1 MILYIICGFAIAL
14 VFFCVGYMVA
24 PRTIPV
30 DPAPQ
35 KAVKELIDDLKS
47 QVAFLKSENNYLRGK
62 INRPTDVK
70 TMSGYWTCVPSPAP
84 VVDDNEDKSREK
96 YGYFEKHFGDTAY
109 LMFIRGASR
118 KEIAKK
124 LGAPY
129 PTVCKAIQRREAN
142 KNTLF

>member
-1 MILYIICGFAIAL
+1 MILYILGGLAIAI
-14 VFFCVGYMVA
+14 VFFCVGYIVA
-24 PRTIPV
+24 PRITPI
-30 DPAPQ
+30 DPSPQ

-47 QVAFLKSENNYLRGK
+47 QVSFLKSENNYLRGK
-62 INRPTDVK
+62 ITCSTDVK
-70 TMSGYWTCVPSPAP
+70 TMSGYWTCVPAPAP
-84 VVDDNEDKSREK
+84 IVDEPDVKSKEK